1 MEHSI
6 VFTAMYITPSH
17 VCIIH
22 VKDHPSLRRKTHR
35 SSTIALVIVRHKAVI
50 EIQTAK
56 TEAK

>member
-17 VCIIH
+17 VCMIH

-35 SSTIALVIVRHKAVI
+35 SSTIALVILGHKAVI
-50 EIQTAK
+50 ETETAK
-56 TEAK
+56 TETK